1 MNSKNEISALI
12 KLLEDPDLEI
22 FEAVTT
28 KLREIGREVIPELE
42 NAWKISPNPNL
53 QDKLEGLIEDIQYQ
67 HVYQSLIDWVHGGG
81 EDLLL
86 GAYIISSVQ
95 FPELEFSELE
105 KSINSISNDVLL
117 EINNNHTALEKV
129 RIMNH
134 ILFGVHKFS
143 GNFTNYYSPFNNY
156 INYVIDNKKGN
167 PISLS
172 IVYSVIGQKLGLPI
186 YGVNLPK
193 NYILAFKNME
203 FTEGDDQVVFY
214 INPYNKGS
222 VLGKREIDYFL
233 KQQNID
239 ADPSYYLP
247 CSNIMTIKRLI
258 TNLIFSYEKT
268 GNAEKVTFFNKL
280 IKLFD

>member
-67 HVYQSLIDWVHGGG
+67 HVYQSLIDWVHSGG
-81 EDLLL
+81 EDLLV
-86 GAYIISSVQ
+86 GAYIIASVQ
-95 FPELEFSELE
+95 YPELEFSELE
-105 KSINSISNDVLL
+105 KSINTISNDVWL

-247 CSNIMTIKRLI
+247 CSNIVTIKRLI

-268 GNAEKVTFFNKL
+268 GNAEKVAFFNKL